1 MPHVAD
7 RVKDTGTVSGT
18 GDVTLSNTS
27 STGYRTFAAAI
38 GVGELVWY
46 AIESAAGEWEVGFGL
61 LSSATTLQRDEV
73 SESSN
78 ANAKVN
84 FGGGAST
91 AVTVFNT
98 ISADMAKDGS
108 FGRQVANRMNLTFL

>member
-18 GDVTLSNTS
+18 GNVTLANTS
-27 STGYRTFAAAI
+27 STGFRTFNAAFGT
-38 GVGELVWY
+38 GVFVWY
-46 AIESAAGEWEVGFGL
+46 AIESAAGEWEVGFGTL
-61 LSSATTLQRDEV
+61 TSATTLTRDEV

-91 AVTVFNT
+91 SVTVFNT
-98 ISADMAKDGS
+98 ISADMAKDGA
-108 FGRQVANRMNLTFL
+108 FGRQTANRMNLTFQ

>member
-18 GDVTLSNTS
+18 GNVTLANTS
-27 STGYRTFAAAI
+27 STGFWTFGDAF
-38 GVGELVWY
+38 GVGDLVWY
-46 AIESAAGEWEVGFGL
+46 AIESAAGEWEVGYGTL
-61 LSSATTLQRDEV
+61 TSSTTLVRDEV

-98 ISADMAKDGS
+98 ISADLAQTGAN
-108 FGRQVANRMNLTFL
+108 GRQVANRMNLTFQ

>member
-18 GDVTLSNTS
+18 GNVTLSNTS
-27 STGYRTFAAAI
+27 STGFRTFASGI
-38 GVGELVWY
+38 GVGNLVWY
-46 AIESAAGEWEVGFGL
+46 AIESQAGEWEVGYGT
-61 LSSATTLQRDEV
+61 LSNSTTLTRDEV

-78 ANAKVN
+78 SNAKVN

-91 AVTVFNT
+91 SVTVFNT